1 MISCFGKWLN
11 RILLTNPRIRVHV
24 VPRHRVMWL
33 LFVMM
38 KPSWGVAWITE
49 KLSPW
54 FSASQYKNIPIQIQH
69 VYSPMYGSFA
79 WCARVL
85 HPTKGWDSLGSVH
98 DDLKLALEHAEM
110 YIDVATHLE
119 FNSRWKARRIPRV

>member
-1 MISCFGKWLN
+1 MISSLGKWLN
-11 RILLTNPRIRVHV
+11 RILLTNHKIRVHV

-49 KLSPW
+49 RLSPW
-54 FSASQYKNIPIQIQH
+54 FGASQYKNIPIQIQR
-69 VYSPMYGSFA
+69 VYSPLYEDWG

-85 HPTKGWDSLGSVH
+85 HPELGWDNLGSVY
-98 DDLKLALEHAEM
+98 DDVR
-110 YIDVATHLE
+110 YVQGT
-119 FNSRWKARRIPRV
+119 RTRTY